1 MSNLVSIRFIK
12 ICNKSSILL
21 YFIVMLPNFFFFFFM
36 HPLVGQQCLTELWT
50 VKDEL
55 QFAKSIL
62 STHLI
67 VELDAKLILHFL
79 INNIIDLSY

>member
-21 YFIVMLPNFFFFFFM
+21 YFIVMLPNFFFM

-55 QFAKSIL
+55 QFAKSIG